1 MRLQKT
7 HVLQKKKKELMTK
20 ALKVEGKKLIPDDE
34 VKLDVD
40 GA

>member
-1 MRLQKT
+1 
-7 HVLQKKKKELMTK
+7 MTK

-40 GA
+40 DAWVRED